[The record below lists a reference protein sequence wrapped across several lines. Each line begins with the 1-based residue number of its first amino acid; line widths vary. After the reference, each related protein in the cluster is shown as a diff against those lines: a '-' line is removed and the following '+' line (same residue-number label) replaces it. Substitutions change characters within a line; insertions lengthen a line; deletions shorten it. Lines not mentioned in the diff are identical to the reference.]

1 MSEKQDRTTTVRDSD
16 REAGAGLERRG
27 FLRGLGVA
35 AGGVAA
41 VAPVVLGSGAAEA
54 AESPEEQVKGRY
66 RESDHVK
73 NYYHLNRL

>member
-1 MSEKQDRTTTVRDSD
+1 MSEQRERTTASEGDGK
-16 REAGAGLERRG
+16 AAGLERRG

-35 AGGVAA
+35 AGGAAA
-41 VAPVVLGSGAAEA
+41 VVPVVLGSGVAEA

-66 RESDHVK
+66 QESDHVK

>member
-1 MSEKQDRTTTVRDSD
+1 MSEQRTAQDKDPK
-16 REAGAGLERRG
+16 AAAGLERRG

-35 AGGVAA
+35 AGGAAA
-41 VAPVVLGSGAAEA
+41 VVPVVLGSGAAEA

-66 RESDHVK
+66 QESDHVK

>member
-1 MSEKQDRTTTVRDSD
+1 MSEKRERTTAAQQTG
-16 REAGAGLERRG
+16 REAAGLERRG

-35 AGGVAA
+35 AGGAAA
-41 VAPVVLGSGAAEA
+41 VVPVVLGAGAAEA

-66 RESDHVK
+66 QESDHVK